1 MFNLVSFIF
10 LMFLLVYIALR
21 THWN

>member
-1 MFNLVSFIF
+1 
-10 LMFLLVYIALR
+10 MFLLVYIALR